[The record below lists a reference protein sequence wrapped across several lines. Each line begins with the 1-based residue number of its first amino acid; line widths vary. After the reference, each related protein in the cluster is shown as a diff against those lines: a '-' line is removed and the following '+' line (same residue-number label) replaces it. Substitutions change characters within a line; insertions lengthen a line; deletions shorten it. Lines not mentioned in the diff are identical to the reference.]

1 MREGLRPSLVVGFS
15 LSFREVGYT
24 VQNDDVKR
32 VKERLDILEVIGD
45 RVRLHRA
52 GRGYLGLCPFH
63 DEKTP
68 SFHVS
73 QERQNY
79 HCFGCGRGGDV
90 FTFVMET
97 EGLEFRQ
104 ALELLADRAG
114 VALTRSEGRR
124 RTSGNLY
131 EVMDL
136 AEKFFRSLL
145 TAPEGT
151 AARAYLAR
159 RGLSAGDAARF
170 GLGWSANSWDSL
182 SRHLRDMGVTDREAL
197 DAGLVLEG
205 QRGGVYDRFRGRLIF
220 PIRDVAGRAIA
231 FGGRLVDGEGA
242 KYINSPEG
250 ALYSKRRNLYLLH
263 EARSAIREKGR
274 SILVEGYMDAL
285 RLHLNGYT
293 EAVASLGTSLT
304 EEQARLLKRFG
315 DRCCICYDSDTA
327 GQEATLRGMYV
338 LQGLG
343 LDVQVITIPSG
354 KDPDELLSSP
364 DGKALFEQA
373 LREARP
379 LVLQHLAAVQPLL
392 DSPETRRSGVE
403 SLFGGLAQLQ
413 PSALAPSVPQLAG
426 ALGFYP
432 HEFWRELES
441 FRRGHRPERKTDSSV
456 ERPSGDAREDPEPDP
471 LEAALCSLLWRRE
484 ECRRSG
490 RPEELLALLTDDRV
504 KEVVLAVLMESPA
517 PLEARWLSIGDRFP
531 LALIARGDAF
541 CDELEHADADLWDV
555 VLSGLRRRR
564 DGARL
569 RLLDAKMKRHM
580 ASLEEMAEM
589 QRLAAELKR
598 RR

>member
-1 MREGLRPSLVVGFS
+1 M
-15 LSFREVGYT
+15 
-24 VQNDDVKR
+24 QNDDVKR
-32 VKERLDILEVIGD
+32 IKERLDILEVIGD

-114 VALTRSEGRR
+114 VALTRPEGRR

-151 AARAYLAR
+151 AVRAYLTR
-159 RGLSAGDAARF
+159 RGLSLDDAARF

-182 SRHLRDMGVTDREAL
+182 SRHLRGAGVTDREAL

-205 QRGGVYDRFRGRLIF
+205 QRGGVYDRFRGRMTF
-220 PIRDVAGRAIA
+220 PIRDVAGRVIA

-250 ALYSKRRNLYLLH
+250 AIYSKRRNLYLLH
-263 EARSAIREKGR
+263 EARGSIRERGR
-274 SILVEGYMDAL
+274 SILVEGYMDAI

-293 EAVASLGTSLT
+293 ETVASLGTSLT

-315 DRCCICYDSDTA
+315 DRCYICYDSDTA
-327 GQEATLRGMYV
+327 GQEATLRGMYT

-343 LDVQVITIPSG
+343 LDVQVISIPTG
-354 KDPDELLSSP
+354 KDPDDLLSSP
-364 DGKALFEQA
+364 DGRATFERALE
-373 LREARP
+373 EARP

-392 DSPETRRSGVE
+392 ERPETRRAGVE

-413 PSALAPSVPQLAG
+413 PSTIAPNAPQLAG

-432 HEFWRELES
+432 HEFWRELEA
-441 FRRGHRPERKTDSSV
+441 FRRGRRPE
-456 ERPSGDAREDPEPDP
+456 ERRGAAEGGNENAAHENPDPEP
-471 LEAALCSLLWRRE
+471 LEAALCALLWRGEDYR
-484 ECRRSG
+484 CSS
-490 RPEELLALLTDDRV
+490 RPEDMLELLSDERV
-504 KEVVLAVLMESPA
+504 KEVVLAILMESTA
-517 PLEARWLSIGDRFP
+517 TLEARWLSIGDRFP

-541 CDELEHADADLWDV
+541 CDELEHSDSEPWAV
-555 VLSGLRRRR
+555 VCSGLRRRR
-564 DGARL
+564 DESRL
-569 RLLDAKMKRHM
+569 RFLDAKMKRRE
-580 ASLEEMAEM
+580 ATLEELAEM

>member
-1 MREGLRPSLVVGFS
+1 M
-15 LSFREVGYT
+15 
-24 VQNDDVKR
+24 QNDDVKR
-32 VKERLDILEVIGD
+32 IKEKLDILEVIGD
-45 RVRLHRA
+45 RVRLHRS

-68 SFHVS
+68 SFNVS

-79 HCFGCGRGGDV
+79 HCFGCGRGGDI

-104 ALELLADRAG
+104 ALELLAERAG
-114 VALTRSEGRR
+114 VALTRPEGAKRK
-124 RTSGNLY
+124 SGNLY

-136 AEKFFRSLL
+136 AARFFQSLL
-145 TAPEGT
+145 TAPEGA

-159 RGLSAGDAARF
+159 RNLTAEDAARF

-182 SRHLRDMGVTDREAL
+182 SRRLRDAGVTDREAI

-205 QRGGVYDRFRGRLIF
+205 QRGGVYDRFRGRLTF
-220 PIRDVAGRAIA
+220 PIRDVAGRVIA

-250 ALYSKRRNLYLLH
+250 AIYSKRRNLYLLH
-263 EARSAIREKGR
+263 EARNAIREKGR

-285 RLHLNGYT
+285 RLHLNGYA

-327 GQEATLRGMYV
+327 GREATLRGMYI

-354 KDPDELLSSP
+354 KDPDDLLSSSG
-364 DGKALFEQA
+364 GKALFEQA
-373 LREARP
+373 IEAARP

-392 DSPETRRSGVE
+392 ERPETRRGGVE

-413 PSALAPSVPQLAG
+413 PSALAPHVPQLAG

-432 HEFWRELES
+432 HEFWRELEA
-441 FRRGHRPERKTDSSV
+441 FRRGR
-456 ERPSGDAREDPEPDP
+456 GPEPRENVTVQTREARGEEP
-471 LEAALCSLLWRRE
+471 EAPALEAALCALLWRRE
-484 ECRRSG
+484 DCRRSA
-490 RPEELLALLTDDRV
+490 RPEEILGLLSDDRI
-504 KEVVLAVLMESPA
+504 KEVVLAVMMESPA
-517 PLEARWLSIGDRFP
+517 VLEARWLSIGDRFP

-541 CDELEHADADLWDV
+541 CDELEHADADLLDI
-555 VLSGLRRRR
+555 VLAGLRRQK
-564 DGARL
+564 DAARL
-569 RLLDAKMKRHM
+569 RLLDAKMKRRA
-580 ASLEEMAEM
+580 ASLEEIAEM
-589 QRLAAELKR
+589 QRLASELKR

>member
-1 MREGLRPSLVVGFS
+1 M
-15 LSFREVGYT
+15 Y
-24 VQNDDVKR
+24 KR
-32 VKERLDILEVIGD
+32 
-45 RVRLHRA
+45 
-52 GRGYLGLCPFH
+52 
-63 DEKTP
+63 
-68 SFHVS
+68 
-73 QERQNY
+73 Q
-79 HCFGCGRGGDV
+79 
-90 FTFVMET
+90 
-97 EGLEFRQ
+97 
-104 ALELLADRAG
+104 
-114 VALTRSEGRR
+114 
-124 RTSGNLY
+124 
-131 EVMDL
+131 
-136 AEKFFRSLL
+136 
-145 TAPEGT
+145 PEGA

-159 RGLSAGDAARF
+159 RSLTMEDAVRF

-182 SRHLRDMGVTDREAL
+182 SRHLRGAGVTDREAI

-205 QRGGVYDRFRGRLIF
+205 QRGGVYDRFRGRLTF
-220 PIRDVAGRAIA
+220 PIRDVAGRVIA

-250 ALYSKRRNLYLLH
+250 AVYSKRRNLYLLH

-285 RLHLNGYT
+285 RLHLNGYA

-327 GQEATLRGMYV
+327 GQEATLRGMYI

-343 LDVQVITIPSG
+343 LDVQVVTIPSG
-354 KDPDELLSSP
+354 KDPDDLLSSP
-364 DGKALFEQA
+364 GGQELFEQA
-373 LREARP
+373 LEKARP

-392 DSPETRRSGVE
+392 DRPETRRSGVE

-426 ALGFYP
+426 ALGLYP

-441 FRRGHRPERKTDSSV
+441 FRRGRGPDRREAAAEGGDVRAPPPPEI
-456 ERPSGDAREDPEPDP
+456 DP

-484 ECRRSG
+484 DCRRTN
-490 RPEELLALLTDDRV
+490 RPEDLLALLSDDRV

-517 PLEARWLSIGDRFP
+517 PLEARWLAIGDRFP
-531 LALIARGDAF
+531 PALIARGDAF
-541 CDELEHADADLWDV
+541 CDELEHADADLWDL
-555 VLSGLRRRR
+555 VLAGLRRRR
-564 DGARL
+564 DEARL
-569 RLLDAKMKRHM
+569 RLLDARMKRRV

>member
-1 MREGLRPSLVVGFS
+1 M
-15 LSFREVGYT
+15 
-24 VQNDDVKR
+24 QNDDVRR

-97 EGLEFRQ
+97 EGLDFRQ

-114 VALTRSEGRR
+114 VVLTRSEPRR
-124 RTSGNLY
+124 RASGNLY
-131 EVMDL
+131 EVLEL
-136 AEKFFRSLL
+136 AGKFFSSLL
-145 TAPEGT
+145 TAPEGA

-159 RGLSAGDAARF
+159 RGLTMNDAARF
-170 GLGWSANSWDSL
+170 ALGWSANSWDSL
-182 SRHLRDMGVTDREAL
+182 SRHLRDAGVTDREAL
-197 DAGLVLEG
+197 DAGLVLES
-205 QRGGVYDRFRGRLIF
+205 QRGGVYDRFRGRLTF
-220 PIRDVAGRAIA
+220 PIRDVAGRVIA

-250 ALYSKRRNLYLLH
+250 AIYSKRRNLYLLH
-263 EARSAIREKGR
+263 EARGAIRERGR

-285 RLHLNGYT
+285 RLHLNGYA

-315 DRCCICYDSDTA
+315 DRCYICYDSDTA

-364 DGKALFEQA
+364 RGGELFEEA
-373 LREARP
+373 LEKARP

-392 DSPETRRSGVE
+392 DRPETRRSGVE

-426 ALGFYP
+426 ALGLYP
-432 HEFWRELES
+432 HEFWRELEA
-441 FRRGHRPERKTDSSV
+441 FRRGRGADRREAPAEGPPGGNVRAPRHPEL
-456 ERPSGDAREDPEPDP
+456 DP

-484 ECRRSG
+484 DCRRRH
-490 RPEELLALLTDDRV
+490 RPEDLLALLSDDRV

-517 PLEARWLSIGDRFP
+517 SLEARWLAIGDRFP
-531 LALIARGDAF
+531 PALIAQGDAF
-541 CDELEHADADLWDV
+541 CDELEHADADLWDL
-555 VLSGLRRRR
+555 VLAGLLRRR
-564 DGARL
+564 DEARL
-569 RLLDAKMKRHM
+569 RLLDAKMKRRV

>member
-1 MREGLRPSLVVGFS
+1 MREGLRPSLFVGFS

-114 VALTRSEGRR
+114 VSLTRSEGRR

-426 ALGFYP
+426 TLGFYP
-432 HEFWRELES
+432 HEFWRELEA
-441 FRRGHRPERKTDSSV
+441 FRRGHRPERRVDSSV
-456 ERPSGDAREDPEPDP
+456 ERPGGDAREDPEPDP

>member
-1 MREGLRPSLVVGFS
+1 M
-15 LSFREVGYT
+15 
-24 VQNDDVKR
+24 QNDDVKR

-68 SFHVS
+68 SFSVS
-73 QERQNY
+73 QERQSY

-90 FTFVMET
+90 LTFVMET

-114 VALTRSEGRR
+114 VVLTRSEPRR

-131 EVMDL
+131 EVLDL
-136 AEKFFRSLL
+136 AGKFFSALL
-145 TAPEGT
+145 AAPEGA

-159 RGLSAGDAARF
+159 RGLSPEDAARF

-182 SRHLRDMGVTDREAL
+182 SRCLRDAGVTDREAI

-205 QRGGVYDRFRGRLIF
+205 QRGGVYDRFRGRLTF
-220 PIRDVAGRAIA
+220 PIRDVAGRVIA

-250 ALYSKRRNLYLLH
+250 AIYSKRRNLYLLH
-263 EARSAIREKGR
+263 EARNAIREKGR

-315 DRCCICYDSDTA
+315 DRCCICYDSDAA

-338 LQGLG
+338 LQELG
-343 LDVQVITIPSG
+343 LDVQVVTIPSG

-364 DGKALFEQA
+364 GGKALFDQA
-373 LREARP
+373 LQEARP
-379 LVLQHLAAVQPLL
+379 LALQHLAAVQPLL
-392 DSPETRRSGVE
+392 ERPETRRSGVE
-403 SLFGGLAQLQ
+403 SLFGGLVQLQ
-413 PSALAPSVPQLAG
+413 PSALAPHAPQLAG

-432 HEFWRELES
+432 HEFWRELEA
-441 FRRGHRPERKTDSSV
+441 FRRGRRPERKGEDTTGRAD
-456 ERPSGDAREDPEPDP
+456 GDAREHLEVDP

-484 ECRRSG
+484 ECRRSA
-490 RPEELLALLTDDRV
+490 RPEEMLGLLSDDRI
-504 KEVVLAVLMESPA
+504 KEIVLAVLMESPA
-517 PLEARWLSIGDRFP
+517 VLESRWLSIGDRFP
-531 LALIARGDAF
+531 LALIARGDSF
-541 CDELEHADADLWDV
+541 CEELEHAEDAVWDV
-555 VLSGLRRRR
+555 VRLGLRRRR
-564 DGARL
+564 DEARL
-569 RLLDAKMKRHM
+569 RALDAKMKRRA